1 MIKVLDAQRN
11 YWGFKIDRIDRYL
24 FCDDEGKP
32 LYRGRVQTQINRAIR
47 KAREIDKTFP
57 DFTPHTFRHTFATR
71 AIEEGME
78 PQVLKTILGHGSYA
92 MTMDLY
98 AHVLPDKKQEA
109 MKLIENAF

>member
-1 MIKVLDAQRN
+1 MT
-11 YWGFKIDRIDRYL
+11 
-24 FCDDEGKP
+24 
-32 LYRGRVQTQINRAIR
+32 RVKTQINRAIR

-57 DFTPHTFRHTFATR
+57 DFTPHAFRHTFATR

-78 PQVLKTILGHGSYA
+78 PQVLKTILGHSSYA
-92 MTMDLY
+92 MTIDLY